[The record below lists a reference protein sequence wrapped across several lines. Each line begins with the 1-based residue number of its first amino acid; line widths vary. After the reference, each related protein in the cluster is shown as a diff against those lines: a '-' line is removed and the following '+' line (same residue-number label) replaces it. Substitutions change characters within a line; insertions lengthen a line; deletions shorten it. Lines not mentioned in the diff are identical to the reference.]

1 MLITEVAIF
10 GFGDGVGVAVHPS
23 DRLPQINWVPKLW
36 SEELSLLYSVH

>member
-10 GFGDGVGVAVHPS
+10 GFGDGVGVHPS

-36 SEELSLLYSVH
+36 SGELSLLYSVH